1 MEQLIVDG
9 KVCDL
14 GNVCDCLT
22 VTDLDP
28 CIIVIFGASG
38 DLATRKLMPAL
49 FRMWINNSLPDPV
62 AIVACARTAFSRS
75 EFISRIKKECLIC
88 ASVSEA
94 QWLEFSS
101 RL

>member
-1 MEQLIVDG
+1 MDQLIIDG

-14 GNVCDCLT
+14 ENVCDCLT

-38 DLATRKLMPAL
+38 DLSTRKLMPAL

-62 AIVACARTAFSRS
+62 TIVGCARTAFKRS

-88 ASVSEA
+88 A
-94 QWLEFSS
+94 
-101 RL
+101 